1 MAEQIPVVRMRTR
14 SQSHMELLETGDGA
28 AGGDLRAPSA
38 NNSGTEQLSERSSV
52 NTGPPTDFQTQP
64 ETEIQ
69 SAIPD
74 ISEPVLK
81 ASDRRIRT
89 LIAKT
94 TTGKMVLDT
103 SINELD
109 KMAKRHED

>member
-1 MAEQIPVVRMRTR
+1 MADQIPVVRMRTR
-14 SQSHMELLETGDGA
+14 SQSHIELLEAGDGA
-28 AGGDLRAPSA
+28 AGGDIRAPSA

-52 NTGPPTDFQTQP
+52 NTGPPTNTQTQP

-81 ASDRRIRT
+81 SSDRRIKT

-94 TTGKMVLDT
+94 TTGKRVLDT
-103 SINELD
+103 SM
-109 KMAKRHED
+109 K

>member
-1 MAEQIPVVRMRTR
+1 MADQIPVVRMRTR

-38 NNSGTEQLSERSSV
+38 NNRSTEQLSERSSV

-74 ISEPVLK
+74 ISEPILK
-81 ASDRRIRT
+81 L
-89 LIAKT
+89 LI
-94 TTGKMVLDT
+94 GE
-103 SINELD
+103 SEL
-109 KMAKRHED
+109 